1 MAICEAEQQADSRT
15 RDMAQLS
22 VIPGSATT
30 WTGERNPGTA
40 AAGVGKD
47 ALALG
52 PTPLPGSGDAEHPPR
67 EGGS

>member
-1 MAICEAEQQADSRT
+1 
-15 RDMAQLS
+15 MAQLS

-67 EGGS
+67 EGGG